1 MNDRL
6 LYEAFAG
13 LNAGCS
19 DARVMWDHNTGR
31 SKGYGFVSFR
41 SQEEAE
47 AAINK
52 MNGERVGRW
61 HLTPAVHGRQHCL
74 LAMLIE

>member
-1 MNDRL
+1 M

-13 LNAGCS
+13 SNAGCS

-52 MNGERVGRW
+52 MNGEHAQ
-61 HLTPAVHGRQHCL
+61 HLHPGFAVHVLCVLHCH
-74 LAMLIE
+74 